1 MSQQS
6 VRENMEFVFKPIG
19 VLKTPYKSKTG
30 VPIQGSLTPDSEGV
44 AEIFE
49 EFEAGLKDIEGFSNL
64 ILIYVFHGS
73 VGYKLV
79 CEPYM
84 EDRLHG
90 VFAMRAPNRP
100 NPIGFSVVRLQRREG
115 RTLYLSELDMLDK
128 TPILDIKPF
137 VPRFDHRSGARVG
150 WMERTLGKGDHRK
163 VSDDRF

>member
-1 MSQQS
+1 MSKKYTPG
-6 VRENMEFVFKPIG
+6 NMEFVFKPIG
-19 VLKTPYKSKTG
+19 ILSTPYKSKSG
-30 VPIQGSLTPDSEGV
+30 VPIQGGFAPDSEGV

-73 VGYKLV
+73 KGYELV
-79 CEPYM
+79 CKPYM
-84 EDRLHG
+84 EDRFHG

-115 RTLYLSELDMLDK
+115 RTLYLSELDMLDE

-137 VPRFDHRSGARVG
+137 VPRFDHRSNTRVG
-150 WMERTLGKGDHRK
+150 WMERSFRDGDHRK